1 MKFDHILFP
10 VDFSEHAGMLNSE
23 VEWLAS
29 HFGSRV
35 TLLHVFEV
43 PASWYGGGDAP
54 LMSAEDIKAYS
65 EWHRQ
70 RLEQYSIQLPED
82 RIRRISAEGSPDWHI
97 AQCARENRVDLIVMG
112 THGYGVL
119 RRLLLGS
126 TAMKVLHDVSCPVW
140 MHSSAT
146 KLRTPIRG
154 VSHIVCSIELT
165 EEALP
170 LLRFARDLANE
181 FNAEVRLVHTVPA
194 MDSRPE
200 TYLDLDLTGFLKDS
214 AREEIS
220 KLQSEAGTEFPLS
233 VTEGNLSQDIA
244 EAALSEHAD
253 LVVIGR
259 GKSQQMFGTLRSH
272 TYGVIRQAPC
282 PVLSYSM
289 EFAADLSETTT
300 VPGES
305 RASEKAVP
313 DTLD

>member
-10 VDFSEHAGMLNSE
+10 VDFSEHCTMLNSE
-23 VEWLAS
+23 VVWLAS

-54 LMSAEDIKAYS
+54 LMTAEDVRAYS

-70 RLEQYSIQLPED
+70 RLAQYSIELPEA
-82 RIRRISAEGSPDWHI
+82 RIERISAEGSPEWHI
-97 AQCARENRVDLIVMG
+97 SRCVRENGVDLVVMG

-140 MHSSAT
+140 THSAAT
-146 KLRTPIRG
+146 EVGHAPMTG
-154 VSHIVCSIELT
+154 VSRIICSIELT

-170 LLRFARDLANE
+170 LLRFTKEFANE
-181 FNAEVRLVHTVPA
+181 FDAQVRLVHSVPA

-200 TYLDLDLTGFLKDS
+200 RYVDLDLHRFLKDS

-220 KLQSEAGTEFPLS
+220 RLQTEAGTEFPLS
-233 VTEGNLSQDIA
+233 VTEGNIAQDIA
-244 EAALSEHAD
+244 ETALNERAD

-259 GKSQQMFGTLRSH
+259 GRSQQIFGTLRSH
-272 TYGVIRQAPC
+272 AYGVIRQAPC

-289 EFAADLSETTT
+289 EAQSAEASSETRNA
-300 VPGES
+300 PS
-305 RASEKAVP
+305 NS
-313 DTLD
+313 

>member
-1 MKFDHILFP
+1 
-10 VDFSEHAGMLNSE
+10 
-23 VEWLAS
+23 
-29 HFGSRV
+29 
-35 TLLHVFEV
+35 
-43 PASWYGGGDAP
+43 
-54 LMSAEDIKAYS
+54 
-65 EWHRQ
+65 
-70 RLEQYSIQLPED
+70 
-82 RIRRISAEGSPDWHI
+82 
-97 AQCARENRVDLIVMG
+97 
-112 THGYGVL
+112 
-119 RRLLLGS
+119 
-126 TAMKVLHDVSCPVW
+126 
-140 MHSSAT
+140 
-146 KLRTPIRG
+146 
-154 VSHIVCSIELT
+154 
-165 EEALP
+165 
-170 LLRFARDLANE
+170 
-181 FNAEVRLVHTVPA
+181 

-233 VTEGNLSQDIA
+233 VTEGNISQDIA